1 MTLDILTLIVAGA
14 ALGLSMLSV
23 YETYKSHN
31 LQFRPYVSMKFLEP
45 KKDGEN
51 HLLILGYIENTGSVP
66 ANDVVVKNS
75 WTLNGRQ
82 GNPDPDQTPSAIL
95 MPSQK
100 SNFEFSVQSNE
111 LTNEG
116 EDFNTNLRVNTKV
129 SYKGTPPGTEY
140 ETKVIAEYDADN
152 SRFVARDGS
161 RAT

>member
-1 MTLDILTLIVAGA
+1 
-14 ALGLSMLSV
+14 MLLRARS
-23 YETYKSHN
+23 Y
-31 LQFRPYVSMKFLEP
+31 Q
-45 KKDGEN
+45 
-51 HLLILGYIENTGSVP
+51 
-66 ANDVVVKNS
+66 
-75 WTLNGRQ
+75 Q
-82 GNPDPDQTPSAIL
+82 
-95 MPSQK
+95 
-100 SNFEFSVQSNE
+100 QSNE